1 VVDGTADALNMVRA
15 ETEGGGGGSSTV
27 TIGIDS
33 LRGAIDKLDTLASS
47 INSARASAQSGT
59 PMGLPSLADGSPL
72 SRKVTWLEDQK
83 APLQAVLDLGILL
96 DDKHSGTVSFTGSG
110 DIDSI
115 KAMLGRELANDL
127 DDVGDIKDVG
137 DRERMTE
144 LAAVLARY
152 ATDPAVARPFADEL
166 GPDGVVSVL
175 QQLRGLTDETGS
187 YLTWIANDGEDVWK
201 ETGHL
206 ESLQD
211 SLATSLAEAVGAASN
226 TDGFDKDFGDKLVN
240 GDHSDGWTV
249 GTLFQYGAKNDV
261 VFGKD
266 LLVSSGEAL
275 LEREESMGWQQWQ
288 VNQQAPTLFGTDHG
302 DDKLVDD
309 PVLQWMKSLAN
320 NADASQTI
328 LLDDDRARYLLGTRN
343 PPYEEPPG
351 SAAGDVLKSATIEQA
366 LDPGDRGRNAAQIS
380 SNVIEMFGAGIG
392 PDGSSDHAD
401 IEVLKGVQEELGGII
416 ATYIADVDTAV
427 QNGVTGLPNGT
438 YAGESKLPD
447 WLKGRGM
454 PSYGITTS
462 SEDIRDILNEIGGN
476 TTAVSTV
483 AQATTHYNQAR
494 LDHYAVDR
502 ILHPDGEG
510 DNFLLAAGNSAQL
523 TGFMQD
529 SMVTGD
535 IDDATERTAARK
547 KIAGLFTLPLDVIP
561 AGKIL
566 KPVAGETLTEYVA
579 APIAKYIIGDIDK
592 SIESGYT
599 GDGVASARAA
609 GDDAY
614 GAAVVQ
620 TRVQAL
626 YSLVT
631 TDVVDP
637 AGVHHTLPS
646 GSLAQKWPPDAYGN
660 PMTPG
665 ELSTTQI
672 AAIMASIDNDGYA
685 GEINQRVQYTADN
698 EIHKVAGS
706 G

>member
-1 VVDGTADALNMVRA
+1 MVRA
-15 ETEGGGGGSSTV
+15 ETEGGGGSSTV

-33 LRGAIDKLDTLASS
+33 LRTAIDKLDTLASS
-47 INSARASAQSGT
+47 ISSARASAQAGT
-59 PMGLPSLADGSPL
+59 PIGLPSLADGSAL
-72 SRKVTWLEDQK
+72 SRKVRWLEEQK
-83 APLQAVLDLGILL
+83 APLQTVLDLGILL

-127 DDVGDIKDVG
+127 DDVGDIEDVG

-152 ATDPAVARPFADEL
+152 ATDPAVAAPFAQEL

-187 YLTWIANDGEDVWK
+187 YLNWIAADGEDVWK

-206 ESLQD
+206 EELQD
-211 SLATSLAEAVGAASN
+211 SLATSLAQAVGAASN
-226 TDGFDKDFGDKLVN
+226 VEGFDKDFGDQLVN
-240 GDHSDGWTV
+240 GDHSDGWSI

-261 VFGKD
+261 VFGED
-266 LLVSSGEAL
+266 LLVSAGEAL

-288 VNQQAPTLFGTDHG
+288 VNQQPPTLFGTDHS

-309 PVLQWMKSLAN
+309 PVLQWMTSLAN
-320 NADASQTI
+320 NSDASQTI
-328 LLDDDRARYLLGTRN
+328 LLDEDRAQYLLGTRN

-351 SAAGDVLKSATIEQA
+351 SAAGDVLKSATIDQA
-366 LDPGDRGRNAAQIS
+366 LDPGERGKNAAQIS

-392 PDGSSDHAD
+392 ADGKSDHSD
-401 IEVLKGVQEELGGII
+401 IEVLEGVQEELGGII

-427 QNGVTGLPNGT
+427 QGGVTGLPNGT
-438 YAGESKLPD
+438 YAHESGLPD
-447 WLKGRGM
+447 WLKDRGM
-454 PSYGITTS
+454 PPYGITTS
-462 SEDIRDILNEIGGN
+462 PEDIQDILNEIGDN

-494 LDHYAVDR
+494 LDHYAIDR
-502 ILHPDGEG
+502 ILHPDAEG

-529 SMVTGD
+529 SMITGD
-535 IDDATERTAARK
+535 IDDATERAAERK

-561 AGKIL
+561 VGKMI
-566 KPVAGETLTEYVA
+566 KPVAGEALTEYVA
-579 APIAKYIIGDIDK
+579 SPIAKYIIGDIDK
-592 SIESGYT
+592 SIESGFT
-599 GDGVASARAA
+599 GNGAASATSA
-609 GDDAY
+609 GNDAY

-626 YSLVT
+626 YTLVT
-631 TDVVDP
+631 AEVIDD
-637 AGVHHTLPS
+637 AGTHHTLPS
-646 GSLAQKWPPDAYGN
+646 GNLPDHWPSDPYGN
-660 PMTPG
+660 PKTPG
-665 ELSTTQI
+665 ELSKQDI
-672 AAIMASIDNDGYA
+672 AAIMQQVDNDGYG
-685 GEINQRVQYTADN
+685 GEVNQRIQYTADN
-698 EIHKVAGS
+698 EIHKVTGS
-706 G
+706 K